1 MELLTSQNVDESVV
15 YLANL
20 FNKEYGDPELSL
32 EELKRQI
39 EQYENV
45 KVFLKKEDG
54 KYVSMV
60 GITLFNE
67 IFEPKKKAYLS
78 WVVTLP
84 EYRGRGYSKELMLE
98 AINYAKKEGCDKV
111 FLECSFRES
120 RKSAHAMYK
129 KIGFDGD
136 SCRFYKKYI

>member
-1 MELLTSQNVDESVV
+1 MELLTIQNVDESVV

-20 FNKEYGDPELSL
+20 FNKECGEPELTL
-32 EELKRQI
+32 EDLKKQI

-45 KVFLKKEDG
+45 KVFLKKEDN

-60 GITLFNE
+60 GITLFDE
-67 IFEPKKKAYLS
+67 MFEPKKKAYLS
-78 WVVTLP
+78 WVITLP
-84 EYRGRGYSKELMLE
+84 EYRGRGYSKELMFE
-98 AINYAKKEGCDKV
+98 AISYAKKEGCDKV
-111 FLECSFRES
+111 FLECSFKES
-120 RKSAHAMYK
+120 RKYAHAMYK